1 MWGVITKEEY
11 MLDQALGFM
20 KKAKAEFD
28 KQKFISDSRNTIYL
42 PLFFNSFQHCVA
54 VLVLVEKDLHSSSD
68 ALLRPVIETYLRA
81 IWVKY
86 CAKDNVINK
95 LQRDKGEFPGL
106 SKLLELVEK
115 EAPAF
120 QGTDFLTQKIKPL
133 VSNMHDFTHGG
144 IQSVAW
150 QYSEESLSSIRAPED
165 VKAKIKFVVFITY
178 LILCD
183 TSESTDTDLQFYYDE
198 LQQLQS
204 L

>member
-1 MWGVITKEEY
+1 
-11 MLDQALGFM
+11 MLSQALDFM
-20 KKAKAEFD
+20 KKVKVEFD
-28 KQKFISDSRNTIYL
+28 KQEFISDSRNTIYQ
-42 PLFFNSFQHCVA
+42 PLFFNSFQHCLA
-54 VLVLVEKDLHSSSD
+54 VLVLVEKDFHSSSE

-86 CAKDNVINK
+86 CANDTVINK
-95 LQRDKGEFPGL
+95 LQNDKGEFPGL

-120 QGTDFLTQKIKPL
+120 EGTDFLTQQIKPL

-144 IQSVAW
+144 IQSVAK
-150 QYSEESLSSIRAPED
+150 QYSGESPSSSRAPED
-165 VKAKIKFVVFITY
+165 VKAKINLVVFITY

-183 TSESTDTDLQFYYDE
+183 TSKSTDTDLKVFYDE
-198 LQQLQS
+198 LQQFIS